1 MNQFFFIL
9 KKYDHENLRKNI
21 FLKGGKWYNMRLW
34 QLIQHVFF
42 MANIKKKKR
51 LMGKLRIKKSIEKR
65 KKKHEWI
72 GVNMSNPQSKSWSH

>member
-1 MNQFFFIL
+1 MGEINNFILIRQQNNDNKWINFFFIL

-42 MANIKKKKR
+42 MANIKKKK
-51 LMGKLRIKKSIEKR
+51 KKVD
-65 KKKHEWI
+65 
-72 GVNMSNPQSKSWSH
+72 G